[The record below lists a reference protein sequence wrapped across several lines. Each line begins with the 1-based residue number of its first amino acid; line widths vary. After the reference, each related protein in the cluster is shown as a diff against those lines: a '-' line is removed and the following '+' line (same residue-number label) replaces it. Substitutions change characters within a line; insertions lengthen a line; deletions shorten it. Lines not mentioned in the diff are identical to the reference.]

1 MGNFERLCTMLYLRA
16 HCEPNVLENSQFLFD
31 KERNFHTIIRAI
43 GLSSSDIL
51 TVFLLN

>member
-16 HCEPNVLENSQFLFD
+16 HCKPNVLVNSQPLFD
-31 KERNFHTIIRAI
+31 KERSFRTIIRAI

-51 TVFLLN
+51 TAFLLN